1 MGREDRHRRFIDEA
15 TQLIYQLN
23 REVSYSREMAD
34 RRKVQIKEKITM
46 KVPKLNQLTHKFLAE
61 LDDQKY
67 LDITS
72 NMQANLIEIAKNEE
86 ICKQIKQKKDRIQNY
101 QRKLDMG
108 EITAFEMV
116 EQAQHNHL
124 YRSRLWRALD
134 EWTGLVAKW
143 ESTIFD

>member
-1 MGREDRHRRFIDEA
+1 
-15 TQLIYQLN
+15 
-23 REVSYSREMAD
+23 MAD
-34 RRKVQIKEKITM
+34 RRKVQIKEKITL

-86 ICKQIKQKKDRIQNY
+86 ICKQIKHKKDRIQNY

-108 EITAFEMV
+108 EITPFEIV

-124 YRSRLWRALD
+124 YRLRLWRALD
-134 EWTGLVAKW
+134 EWTGLVARW

>member
-1 MGREDRHRRFIDEA
+1 
-15 TQLIYQLN
+15 
-23 REVSYSREMAD
+23 MAD
-34 RRKVQIKEKITM
+34 RRKLEIKEKITL
-46 KVPKLNQLTHKFLAE
+46 KVPKLNQQTQQFLSE

-72 NMQANLIEIAKNEE
+72 NMQSNLIEIAKNEE

-116 EQAQHNHL
+116 ELA
-124 YRSRLWRALD
+124 
-134 EWTGLVAKW
+134 
-143 ESTIFD
+143 